1 MSTNETDRRRG
12 DHGHY
17 VDHAW
22 LAQSTEEVLE
32 PDLPIV
38 DPHHH
43 FWDRRPDNSLY
54 LFPEFL
60 EDIRA
65 SGHKI
70 RGTVFVDCTSMY
82 RAAGDPRFACVG
94 EVEFVNGIAAMSAS
108 GGYGSLRAGSGIV
121 GGVDLMVGA
130 QAGDVLRAC
139 IDRAPDRFRG
149 IRQLTAWDAHPDVN
163 LLDFTTPRMLADPGF
178 REGFAQLSPL
188 GLSFDAFLYHPQMPE
203 LIDLVDAFPDTSVI
217 VNHFG
222 ARAGLGPYAE
232 NPNETFRQWAARMG
246 ELARRPNVSLKLGGI
261 GMRLAGFGF
270 HDRDAP
276 PTSQQ
281 LADAWHP
288 AFETCMEA
296 FGPDRLMFESNYPV
310 DKSLCTY
317 RAVWNTFKRLA
328 GSLSTTEKGKL
339 FAGTAVRVYRLPEE
353 LALATDGAD
362 PVVMGLPSVS
372 TVKTSDP
379 SANGTGGK

>member
-1 MSTNETDRRRG
+1 MSTSENGRRRG

-17 VDHAW
+17 VDHVW
-22 LAQSTEEVLE
+22 LAQSKEEVLE
-32 PDLPIV
+32 PGIPIV

-43 FWDRRPDNSLY
+43 FWDRRPENSLY

-60 EDIRA
+60 EDIRD
-65 SGHKI
+65 SGHQI

-82 RAAGDPRFACVG
+82 RAQGDRQYACIG

-108 GGYGSLRAGSGIV
+108 GGYGALRAGAGIV
-121 GGVDLMVGA
+121 GGVDLMGGA
-130 QAGDVLRAC
+130 AAGEVLQAC

-163 LLDFTTPRMLADPGF
+163 LLDFTTPLMLSDRKF
-178 REGFAQLSPL
+178 REGFAQLAPL

-203 LIDLVDAFPDTSVI
+203 LIDLVDAFPDTTI
-217 VNHFG
+217 IINHFG
-222 ARAGLGPYAE
+222 ARAGLGPYAQ
-232 NPNETFRQWAARMG
+232 NRDETFHHWAAHMR
-246 ELARRPNVSLKLGGI
+246 ELAKRPNVSLKLGGI

-270 HDRDAP
+270 HDRDEP

-281 LADAWHP
+281 LADAWRP

-317 RAVWNTFKRLA
+317 RVVWNTFKRLA
-328 GSLSTTEKGKL
+328 ASLSAAEKGKL
-339 FAGTAVRVYRLPEE
+339 FAGTAIRVYRLPGE
-353 LALATDGAD
+353 LALPQGGTP
-362 PVVMGLPSVS
+362 PVSIGLPSVA
-372 TVKTSDP
+372 TVKVGSQDW
-379 SANGTGGK
+379 